1 MNPLDDFFH
10 ALRTGQIE
18 RVIAQIATIIALVAS
33 LGILPALGSSDGG
46 GTTPSTTTPGAPTT
60 PPTTSPNPN
69 PPPLNST
76 RLVDLERVARNNMQ
90 SNVPVAINGRVYENS
105 LAVFSSRSASVEY
118 NLSREYSRLTATVGI
133 DDNASVAQQYALV
146 KFFVDGNLVREV
158 RAELGNPREVSIPLD
173 QGLRLRIETASYR
186 PDNTSI
192 NTKGTVIGSPHVY
205 R

>member
-33 LGILPALGSSDGG
+33 LGILPALGSSEGE
-46 GTTPSTTTPGAPTT
+46 GTP
-60 PPTTSPNPN
+60 PPTTNPGSPTTVPTTGPNPN
-69 PPPLNST
+69 PLNST
-76 RLVDLERVARNNMQ
+76 RLVNLERVARDNMQ

-105 LAVFSSRSASVEY
+105 LAVYSSRSASVEY

-133 DDNASVAQQYALV
+133 DDNASVAQQYTLV

-158 RAELGNPREVSIPLD
+158 RAELGNPQEVSIPLN

-192 NTKGTVIGSPHVY
+192 HTKGTVIGSPHVY

>member
-18 RVIAQIATIIALVAS
+18 RVIAQIVTIIALVAS

-192 NTKGTVIGSPHVY
+192 HTKGTVIGSPHVY